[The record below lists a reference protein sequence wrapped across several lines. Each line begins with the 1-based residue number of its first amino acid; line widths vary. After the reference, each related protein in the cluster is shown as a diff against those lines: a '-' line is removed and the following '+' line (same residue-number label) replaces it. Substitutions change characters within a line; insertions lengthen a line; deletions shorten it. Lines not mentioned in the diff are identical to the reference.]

1 MERRIF
7 VKLSAFTAA
16 IITLPLAHG
25 CASGKAG
32 VESQPI
38 FFSHLADAKTIAAA
52 GKAYLALRPGESN
65 SDKLK
70 AILLPSNEQATDV
83 NNIARSLSV
92 RVKNDFQAG
101 DTVTVS
107 GWVLARTEARQCA
120 LFYLSQS

>member
-1 MERRIF
+1 MERRAF

-16 IITLPLAHG
+16 VLTLPLAQG
-25 CASGKAG
+25 CAPGKAG

-38 FFSHLADAKTIAAA
+38 FFSHLADAKIIAAA
-52 GKAYLALRPGESN
+52 GKAYLALRPMEN
-65 SDKLK
+65 DPDKLK
-70 AILLPSNEQATDV
+70 AILLPSNRQPADV
-83 NNIARSLSV
+83 NTITGYLSV
-92 RVKNDFQAG
+92 RVKNDFKAG